1 MSLKNRIVMVALGVV
16 LASMAG
22 RSALAE
28 LQPKNDSTFGADAI
42 VYDTVS
48 GLSWLKLPL
57 SGTKSYN
64 DMIGADGSN
73 EFAPGGAF
81 AGFRYATLEEVKQL
95 WINAGIPESAFFYGF
110 DEQGHNI
117 GTYQTN
123 DSAVVTAVRNLQ
135 TMIGYTL
142 TQARPPHMNAGGW
155 RTQGLTQAPEGIGFP
170 KLGSCTVGT
179 GFCGGSSAPL
189 IRAHVDVQTSASLKD
204 IRGYHHW
211 LVRDAA
217 PQPKL
222 RRPDIPVRKPDIRI
236 QKPQFSIDP
245 RHEP

>member
-1 MSLKNRIVMVALGVV
+1 MSLKNRVVMAALVVV
-16 LASMAG
+16 LTSVAG

-28 LQPKNDSTFGADAI
+28 LQLKNDATFGADAI
-42 VYDTVS
+42 VYDTAS

-64 DMIGADGSN
+64 DMIGADGSD
-73 EFAPGGAF
+73 EFAPGGAY

-95 WINAGIPESAFFYGF
+95 WINAGIPESAFFFGL

-123 DSAVVTAVRNLQ
+123 DSAIMTAARNLQ
-135 TMIGYTL
+135 TLIGYTL

-155 RTQGLTQAPEGIGFP
+155 NSQGLTRAPDGIGFP
-170 KLGSCTVGT
+170 KLMSCSVGT
-179 GFCGGSSAPL
+179 GFCGGSSQPMV
-189 IRAHVDVQTSASLKD
+189 RAHVAVQTAASLEN

-211 LVRDAA
+211 LVREAG
-217 PQPKL
+217 PRPKL
-222 RRPDIPVRKPDIRI
+222 HRPDTPMRKPDIRI
-236 QKPQFSIDP
+236 QKPQFSIEP